1 MDFRWLLHAATI
13 LHLVFVSSKW
23 HYVTAAVLVCLCF
36 LLAAGCLFPIIFM
49 IVTLRP
55 RPDRTGSNAEQIVGV
70 VSWRGAQARRRCQ
83 VSPRRSKVSP
93 NNGEWFVLWLYNL
106 YIPNHDVAVGPGPGC
121 QFQSWKVKKMCTC
134 ERRSKCTH
142 FFPYAARASMFTRC
156 FVRATQISWFG
167 RICKRFQKKSFL
179 STKTYI
185 GIGFR
190 WMTLFMILWVS
201 RSLK

>member
-1 MDFRWLLHAATI
+1 MTLCYCRCSGLLMFSSCCWLLVPYYLHDSNFATSPWSNR
-13 LHLVFVSSKW
+13 FQRRTDRW
-23 HYVTAAVLVCLCF
+23 H
-36 LLAAGCLFPIIFM
+36 
-49 IVTLRP
+49 
-55 RPDRTGSNAEQIVGV
+55 
-70 VSWRGAQARRRCQ
+70 GAQARRRCQ

-106 YIPNHDVAVGPGPGC
+106 YIPNHDIAVGPGPGC

-167 RICKRFQKKSFL
+167 RICKRFQKKVFL